1 MEKLEIDENNLLYR
15 RTISDRKQLLFLNKL
30 RSLVYIELHV
40 KMGHLRSRRTVELKN
55 DFTGQRWQNM
65 WITLSPKQETK
76 KHYSW
81 SPHKKYD
88 FIITTSTGRHW
99 LSTFRSL
106 QWRLWIPASHHRP
119 FTRFVQVYETTDR
132 SARTT
137 AEKLHNDFMMRY
149 GIPEKLLSDRGTEF
163 ENELF
168 QRLSKLR
175 VIKKK
180 HALPHTIHKPMG
192 KWNKWIR
199 LSSTCWNVYQSN
211 TKVIGA
217 TMWINWFMQKTVRK
231 VQQLAIPNNTIYL
244 ADTQDYPD
252 VLLPSQSSHTSS
264 YPEYAKKWKITR
276 GKLTRLQR
284 IIQRQERRKISIDII
299 QKWSHWIN

>member
-15 RTISDRKQLLFLNKL
+15 RTISDRKQLIFPNKL
-30 RSLVYIELHV
+30 RSLVYVELHV
-40 KMGHLRSRRTVELKN
+40 IMGHLRSRRTVELKN

-119 FTRFVQVYETTDR
+119 FYKVRPSIRNNR

-137 AEKLHNDFMMRY
+137 AEKLYNDFMMRY

-175 VIKKK
+175 GIKKNTHYPIPSTNQWASGTNESNYHQ
-180 HALPHTIHKPMG
+180 HAEM
-192 KWNKWIR
+192 
-199 LSSTCWNVYQSN
+199 STR
-211 TKVIGA
+211 A
-217 TMWINWFMQKTVRK
+217 
-231 VQQLAIPNNTIYL
+231 
-244 ADTQDYPD
+244 
-252 VLLPSQSSHTSS
+252 
-264 YPEYAKKWKITR
+264 
-276 GKLTRLQR
+276 
-284 IIQRQERRKISIDII
+284 I
-299 QKWSHWIN
+299 QK

>member
-15 RTISDRKQLLFLNKL
+15 RTISDRKQLIFPNKL
-30 RSLVYIELHV
+30 RSLVYVELHV
-40 KMGHLRSRRTVELKN
+40 IMGHLRSRRTVELKN

-119 FTRFVQVYETTDR
+119 FYKVRPSIRNNKQERKNNSWEVIQRFYDALWYSWEITEWPRDR
-132 SARTT
+132 IWEWA
-137 AEKLHNDFMMRY
+137 
-149 GIPEKLLSDRGTEF
+149 IPETIKTSWH
-163 ENELF
+163 
-168 QRLSKLR
+168 
-175 VIKKK
+175 KKK
-180 HALPHTIHKPMG
+180 YALPHTIHKPMG
-192 KWNKWIR
+192 KWNKWIK

-231 VQQLAIPNNTIYL
+231 VQQLAIPNNNIYL
-244 ADTQDYPD
+244 ADTQDYP
-252 VLLPSQSSHTSS
+252 
-264 YPEYAKKWKITR
+264 
-276 GKLTRLQR
+276 
-284 IIQRQERRKISIDII
+284 
-299 QKWSHWIN
+299 